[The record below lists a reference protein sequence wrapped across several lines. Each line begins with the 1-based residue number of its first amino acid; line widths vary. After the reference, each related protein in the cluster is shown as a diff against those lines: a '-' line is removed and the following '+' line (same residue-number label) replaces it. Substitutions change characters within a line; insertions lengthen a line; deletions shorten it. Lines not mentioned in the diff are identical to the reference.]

1 MGIKQ
6 NNLIL
11 NRVYSLNLPYS
22 DYDKLIYLLYKYIKN
37 EIDKEI
43 IKNNFEYINIDELN
57 DLKSNDIKKKIF
69 LSWFK
74 MWYENDE
81 TKKFEKIDISDI
93 NPLFNF
99 KNKKRM
105 SINMES
111 IKLENNNN
119 FLKNKNLYF
128 SVKHKSKKNIS
139 NIIKNNDENENQTEI
154 SECEKGLRKYFSKNL
169 KEFNQKTIIGP
180 SEPFRIISWM
190 ICSYIPE
197 NRNPLFYKNI
207 LNYPLDIEI
216 ENLIIKDI
224 QRSMEENK
232 LFNKEINESLYRIL
246 RAMALIDQEMSYCQG
261 MNFICGF
268 MLLVGEGNEIDS
280 FFLLMSLFSQTF
292 DDKKFGIRGF
302 YLDKFPL
309 LGLYLFIFK
318 YLLNKKLNKISEHF
332 KKIELPLQS
341 YVSKWFQTL
350 FVHILPVEY
359 VIRLWDGIFV
369 VGLKFIISFTLSLLN
384 IFQNELLN
392 KEDIIEV
399 YNFFN
404 SFSDESSFK
413 KKNVYNIENI
423 IESAQKNY
431 FINDEEFDKIKK
443 IYLNKKEFE
452 GDEKELEEYSK
463 DLDKIYLK
471 YDYLNIKEFEIINK
485 EIEKVNEEN
494 FEIKNNE
501 NKLLMDQ
508 INTIMLNTDFSEI
521 NLNIQNLNYT
531 NFDNI

>member
-1 MGIKQ
+1 MGIKES
-6 NNLIL
+6 NLIL
-11 NRVYSLNLPYS
+11 NRAYSLNLPYS
-22 DYDKLIYLLYKYIKN
+22 DYDKLIYLLYKYIKD

-43 IKNNFEYINIDELN
+43 IKNNFEYININELN
-57 DLKSNDIKKKIF
+57 NLKSNENKKKNF

-93 NPLFNF
+93 NPLFKF

-105 SINMES
+105 SINMNS
-111 IKLENNNN
+111 IKLENNDNSLN
-119 FLKNKNLYF
+119 NKNLYF
-128 SVKHKSKKNIS
+128 SVISKPNINMNMNILIKKN
-139 NIIKNNDENENQTEI
+139 NENLNEI
-154 SECEKGLRKYFSKNL
+154 SECEKGLRKYFSNSS
-169 KEFNQKTIIGP
+169 KEFYQKTMMGP
-180 SEPFRIISWM
+180 SEPFRWISWL

-197 NRNPLFYKNI
+197 NRNPNFYKNI

-232 LFNKEINESLYRIL
+232 LFNKEINDSLYRIL
-246 RAMALIDQEMSYCQG
+246 RAMALIDNEMSYCQG

-292 DDKKFGIRGF
+292 NDKKFGIRGF

-309 LGLYLFIFK
+309 LGLYLYIFK

-384 IFQNELLN
+384 NFQNDLLN
-392 KEDIIEV
+392 REDIIEV

-404 SFSDESSFK
+404 SLNDESNFK
-413 KKNVYNIENI
+413 KKNVYNINNI
-423 IESAQKNY
+423 IEDAHKNY

-443 IYLNKKEFE
+443 KYLNQKEFE

-471 YDYLNIKEFEIINK
+471 YDYLNIKEFEITNK
-485 EIEKVNEEN
+485 ETEEKNQEN
-494 FEIKNNE
+494 FNKKNKE
-501 NKLLMDQ
+501 NQLLMEQ
-508 INTIMLNTDFSEI
+508 INNLMMNTDYNEI
-521 NLNIQNLNYT
+521 NLNIQNLNFT